1 MLHLDGDPWLDD
13 DTIFSVEPGLIVAL
27 ECHERPEEL
36 GARGVDRPFSTA
48 SCDFT
53 LEPTG

>member
-1 MLHLDGDPWLDD
+1 LDD

-36 GARGVDRPFSTA
+36 GVRGVDRSLSAA

-53 LEPTG
+53 LEPAG